1 MTPDR
6 GAARVRDVATFWVLD
21 SDNSRSWSDAIEVE
35 ARDHEAAACLA
46 QDVWES
52 LEEAAQVGNPA
63 RAVLWVASAAGGD
76 VRVFRVGARVS
87 IEYEVREDLG
97 AEIDADPK
105 EG

>member
-1 MTPDR
+1 M
-6 GAARVRDVATFWVLD
+6 ATFWVLD

-63 RAVLWVASAAGGD
+63 RAVLWVASAAGGRGD

-97 AEIDADPK
+97 AEVDADPE